1 MTKPLGYFCSGAM
14 PGDTGLIAEM
24 QESWGTQFQN
34 LNQQQRFWMLM
45 RLAEDFCA
53 AEGEPESDFDS
64 EVEEAESRFKELSP
78 GSRMGL
84 LQALAAQVAYYGRF

>member
-1 MTKPLGYFCSGAM
+1 MKPIGFFTNYT
-14 PGDTGLIAEM
+14 PGDEGLLAEM
-24 QESWGTQFQN
+24 QESWGAQFQN

-53 AEGEPESDFDS
+53 AEGEPVSDYDE
-64 EVEEAESRFKELSP
+64 EVENAESRFKELPP
-78 GSRMGL
+78 GDRMGL